1 MGPIEIST
9 REAIVY
15 SALLN
20 AAIGFVLGLIP
31 LLFGYF
37 KGKLKIGVFGILSST
52 IGGAILGVFLSVPAM
67 VIFTWLVVRA
77 SKTDVPV
84 EASDTESE
92 NN

>member
-1 MGPIEIST
+1 MGPFEISS

-15 SALLN
+15 VALLN

-37 KGKLKIGVFGILSST
+37 KGRLRTGFFGILTTT
-52 IGGAILGVFLSVPAM
+52 IGGAILGVFISVPAM
-67 VIFTWLVVRA
+67 IVFTWLVVRE
-77 SKTDVPV
+77 SKPTVSV
-84 EASDTESE
+84 ETPDSGPE